1 MEYLLLNEIFRLLFN
16 QYGMQPESFVSL
28 FNQSELM
35 AAFNFKINGKK
46 FTHVSKSFSK
56 LLGFKCA
63 LLSAND
69 KRFNDMFHPH
79 DLKLFHDYFKI
90 VPELN
95 NYSHD
100 TDINYHVKRMKCRIR
115 HLKGYW
121 KYLIFISFNYKN
133 SMDNGFHKI
142 GLIAEDRSSPYYI
155 LLSNL
160 NLHLIIDNGSQKK
173 SSGIKI
179 IDIYNNN
186 KISVTKREN
195 EILELVG
202 RGFIAK
208 EIADQLNI
216 SSTTVIT
223 HRKNLISKFKVKNT
237 AELVGKASRL
247 LLI

>member
-1 MEYLLLNEIFRLLFN
+1 MEYLLLSEILRLLFN

-28 FNQSELM
+28 FDQSELI
-35 AAFNFKINGKK
+35 AAFNFKINEKK
-46 FTHVSKSFSK
+46 FTHVSKSFYK
-56 LLGFKCA
+56 LLGFKRA

-69 KRFNDMFHPH
+69 KIFNDMFHPH

-100 TDINYHVKRMKCRIR
+100 TDINYLVKRMKCRIR

-133 SMDNGFHKI
+133 SMDNEFHKI
-142 GLIAEDRSSPYYI
+142 GLIADDRSRPYYVLI
-155 LLSNL
+155 SNL
-160 NLHLIIDNGSQKK
+160 NFHLMIDNGSQKK
-173 SSGIKI
+173 HSDNKI
-179 IDIYNNN
+179 INIYNNN
-186 KISVTKREN
+186 TISVSKREN
-195 EILELVG
+195 EILELIG

-216 SSTTVIT
+216 SPTTVIT
-223 HRKNLISKFKVKNT
+223 HRKNLIFKFKVKNT